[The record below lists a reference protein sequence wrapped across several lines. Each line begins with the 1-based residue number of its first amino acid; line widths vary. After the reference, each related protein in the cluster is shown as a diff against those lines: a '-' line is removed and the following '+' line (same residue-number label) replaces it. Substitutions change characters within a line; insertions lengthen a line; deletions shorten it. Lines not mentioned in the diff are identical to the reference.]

1 MEVEPT
7 ASVASPA
14 KGGGPG
20 RATSTALVR
29 TDPELPGP
37 MKTVAGT
44 HTLRTVGMTGCV
56 GGCAAAV
63 ALWQTGLIAAVPAAT
78 GLTALAASDLAT
90 RRFSLTILRVASA
103 LVAGGLVLDSASD
116 SAWDQL
122 AIAAAAS
129 GIVAIALLA
138 VWLGTRGV
146 AFGDVLLVT
155 FAVVVPAWLS
165 PRAAALTIVVASVV
179 AAAIVLLR
187 LRGESERV
195 ATGTIALG
203 PALLVGWVFAM
214 VVG

>member
-20 RATSTALVR
+20 RATSAALLC

-37 MKTVAGT
+37 MKTFAGT
-44 HTLRTVGMTGCV
+44 YTPRTAGMTGVV
-56 GGCAAAV
+56 GGCVAV
-63 ALWQTGLIAAVPAAT
+63 VGLWQTGLIAAVPAAT

-90 RRFSLTILRVASA
+90 RRFSLALLRVASA
-103 LVAGGLVLDSASD
+103 LVVAGLLLDAARD
-116 SAWDQL
+116 SAWGRL
-122 AIAAAAS
+122 AIAAAITGLTGVAMLVLW
-129 GIVAIALLA
+129 IVA
-138 VWLGTRGV
+138 RGV

-155 FAVVVPAWLS
+155 FSVAVPAWLS
-165 PRAAALTIVVASVV
+165 PRAAGLTVLVALVV
-179 AAAIVLLR
+179 AAGVVLVR
-187 LRGESERV
+187 PRRQSEGV

-203 PALLVGWVFAM
+203 PALLAGWIVAT

>member
-7 ASVASPA
+7 ASVAAPA

-20 RATSTALVR
+20 RATSTERPR

-44 HTLRTVGMTGCV
+44 HTLRTAGVTRLV
-56 GGCAAAV
+56 GGCVAAV
-63 ALWQTGLIAAVPAAT
+63 GLSQTGLIAAVPAAT

-90 RRFSLTILRVASA
+90 RRFSLATLRVASA
-103 LVAGGLVLDSASD
+103 LVVAGLLLDTARD
-116 SAWDQL
+116 SAWGRL
-122 AIAAAAS
+122 AIAAAVT
-129 GIVAIALLA
+129 GLMGVAMIALWMVA
-138 VWLGTRGV
+138 RGV

-155 FAVVVPAWLS
+155 FSVAVPAWLS
-165 PRAAALTIVVASVV
+165 PRAAGLTVLVALVV
-179 AAAIVLLR
+179 AAAVVLVR
-187 LRGESERV
+187 PRRQSEGL

-203 PALLVGWVFAM
+203 PALLAGWVVAM

>member
-1 MEVEPT
+1 MEVEPA

-14 KGGGPG
+14 KGGAPG
-20 RATSTALVR
+20 RATSTALAR

-37 MKTVAGT
+37 MKTFAGT
-44 HTLRTVGMTGCV
+44 HTPRTAGMTGVV
-56 GGCAAAV
+56 GGCVAVV

-103 LVAGGLVLDSASD
+103 LVVVGLLLDAALG
-116 SAWDQL
+116 SAWGRL
-122 AIAAAAS
+122 AIAAAMT
-129 GIVAIALLA
+129 GLTGVAMLAL
-138 VWLGTRGV
+138 WLVARGV

-155 FAVVVPAWLS
+155 FAVSVPALLS
-165 PRAAALTIVVASVV
+165 PRAAGLTVLVALVV
-179 AAAIVLLR
+179 AAAVVLVR
-187 LRGESERV
+187 PRQQSEGV

-203 PALLVGWVFAM
+203 PALLAGWVVAM

>member
-20 RATSTALVR
+20 RATSTARLR

-44 HTLRTVGMTGCV
+44 HTLRTAGMTGCV
-56 GGCAAAV
+56 GGCLAAMG
-63 ALWQTGLIAAVPAAT
+63 LWQTGLIAAVPAAT
-78 GLTALAASDLAT
+78 GLTALAASDLAG
-90 RRFSLTILRVASA
+90 RRFSLTFLRAAST
-103 LVAGGLVLDSASD
+103 LVIVGLLLDVGRG
-116 SAWDQL
+116 SAWGRL
-122 AIAAAAS
+122 AIAAAVT
-129 GIVAIALLA
+129 GLTGVAMLALWMVA
-138 VWLGTRGV
+138 RGV

-155 FAVVVPAWLS
+155 FSVAVPGWLS
-165 PRAAALTIVVASVV
+165 PRAAGLTVLVALIV
-179 AAAIVLLR
+179 AAAVVLVR
-187 LRGESERV
+187 PRRQSEGL

-203 PALLVGWVFAM
+203 PALLAGWVVAM